1 MSVGLSLAGSVHHS
15 TKDASGCL
23 LARSLPWLLILSVS
37 DRGSGRAGA
46 VQLASSG
53 RLLACF
59 CSAIHDTSGV
69 TARAVK
75 GAMPAGRYLWQLLNC
90 ALAAAYSLHL
100 RGVMETVS
108 KFTVNKTRLDEF
120 SMVYLNNTLSLPPLL
135 FITWA
140 TGEFAMLPS
149 EPALQDPMF
158 LLAGASSALLAFGIS
173 FASLWFLSTTMAT
186 TFGLVGSLNKIPL
199 AVIGLVAFNQPW
211 SLPNVASI
219 AVGLVAGIVFVRA
232 KQQR

>member
-1 MSVGLSLAGSVHHS
+1 
-15 TKDASGCL
+15 
-23 LARSLPWLLILSVS
+23 
-37 DRGSGRAGA
+37 
-46 VQLASSG
+46 
-53 RLLACF
+53 
-59 CSAIHDTSGV
+59 
-69 TARAVK
+69 
-75 GAMPAGRYLWQLLNC
+75 
-90 ALAAAYSLHL
+90 
-100 RGVMETVS
+100 MESVS

-173 FASLWFLSTTMAT
+173 FASLWFLSTTTAT